1 MRVPDRGRRRRPSVR
16 HAVSRPGELDP
27 DVQGPGLRVDTSAE
41 VPKMFVDR
49 DLFQK
54 LIEELLLSQ
63 TKFDLIETVHVLR
76 NNHVTHLNVFSDNTG
91 VSKIRSYGTLA
102 EDVSRSC

>member
-1 MRVPDRGRRRRPSVR
+1 MLVPDRERRRRPSVR
-16 HAVSRPGELDP
+16 NAVSRPGELDP

-54 LIEELLLSQ
+54 LIDELLLSQ
-63 TKFDLIETVHVLR
+63 TKFDLIETVYFER
-76 NNHVTHLNVFSDNTG
+76 FSDNTG